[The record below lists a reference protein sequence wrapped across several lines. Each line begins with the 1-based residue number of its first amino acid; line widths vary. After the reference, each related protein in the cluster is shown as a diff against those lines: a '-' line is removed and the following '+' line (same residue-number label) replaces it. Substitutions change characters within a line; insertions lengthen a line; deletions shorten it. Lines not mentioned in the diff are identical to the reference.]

1 MFAGP
6 GLDLAVMLRVGRRR
20 FIGEGEIARRDIAM
34 IRDGEIEAFQK
45 LYDARRAPP
54 DPSARPSRCADF
66 NRHAEQR
73 NVLGISLC
81 HGNLAGE

>member
-1 MFAGP
+1 
-6 GLDLAVMLRVGRRR
+6 
-20 FIGEGEIARRDIAM
+20 M

-45 LYDARRAPP
+45 LYDARGAQRRRTHQRALL
-54 DPSARPSRCADF
+54 RCADF